1 MKPLR
6 RGDLRLWAVAP
17 MILGGMT
24 VGCGKAEIQV
34 LAAGSAADAGAPAA
48 GSRAEYCS
56 TAGPA
61 VIGNGDGGT
70 ICPQEF
76 AQTTFRFAVCT
87 CGDLVASHA
96 VTTDSFDGALGAY
109 DPTQARVGGALGT
122 DGNLNASAT
131 LDVGGTL
138 WAGGAAGLTST
149 AAVTAQ
155 GELHVLGLVNIE
167 ESLTVGTDAW
177 LEGGLITTGDVLI
190 PGTLHVPAGV
200 PIMVGGMQTIGSTAT
215 GPVAVAP
222 PCDCADSALLDIAAM
237 VEGYRDRNDD
247 LSASIDPA
255 LLENV
260 TAPLSQS
267 LPCGRLFFTS
277 VGAHAPVTLTVAG
290 RTAIFVGGDF
300 VADQDIAVDVP
311 QGGELD
317 LFIEGNVLAAG
328 QLRLGRVDNPA
339 LARVYVGGSGT
350 VNLQNAAN
358 VSGNLYA
365 PKAEVVLGSGAP
377 VTVFGSIFAGGLNA
391 GAPLTVHFDESVAR
405 DVAGCPP
412 SGGAC
417 STCRECGNQA
427 CSAGVCGACLDSTQC
442 CPPSVCRSSTCVLD
456 VR

>member
-1 MKPLR
+1 
-6 RGDLRLWAVAP
+6 
-17 MILGGMT
+17 MI
-24 VGCGKAEIQV
+24 VGLAALACGKAEIQV
-34 LAAGSAADAGAPAA
+34 LAPVGPAADSGVTAGS
-48 GSRAEYCS
+48 SRAEYCS

-61 VIGNGDGGT
+61 IIEDGDGGS
-70 ICPQEF
+70 ICPEEF
-76 AQTTFRFAVCT
+76 AQATFRFAVCT
-87 CGDLVASHA
+87 CGDLVASHV

-109 DPTQARVGGALGT
+109 DPTQARFGGAVGT

-131 LDVGGTL
+131 LEVGGSL
-138 WAGGAAGLTST
+138 WAGGAAGLTSNVS
-149 AAVTAQ
+149 VTAQ
-155 GELHVLGLVNIE
+155 GELHVRGLVNIRQA
-167 ESLTVGTDAW
+167 LTVGTDAW
-177 LEGGLITTGDVLI
+177 LEAGLVTTGDVLI
-190 PGTLHVPAGV
+190 PGTLHVPSGAPV
-200 PIMVGGMQTIGSTAT
+200 MVAGMQTIGSTVT
-215 GPVAVAP
+215 GPVTVPP
-222 PCDCADSALLDIAAM
+222 PCDCGDSALLDIAAT
-237 VEGYRDRNDD
+237 VEGYRAHNDD
-247 LSASIDPA
+247 LSANIDPT

-260 TAPLSQS
+260 MAPLTQT

-277 VGAHAPVTLTVAG
+277 VGAHAPVTLTVSG
-290 RTAIFVGGDF
+290 RTAIFIGGDF
-300 VADQDIAVDVP
+300 VADQDIAIDVP

-339 LARVYVGGSGT
+339 RARVYMGGSGT

-365 PKAEVVLGSGAP
+365 PKAEVVLGSSAP

-412 SGGAC
+412 SVGAC

-427 CSAGVCGACLDSTQC
+427 CSGGVCGACLDSTQC